1 MNSQDGPEDSTMTLG
16 RGIRLG
22 VGFAVILAASLYLGI
37 VGFREGKSYYR
48 TVEEIKR
55 EGAAL
60 AGTRIKVG
68 GIVEA
73 ESLAWTE
80 DGLRFRLAQ
89 EDRSVAVLYSGEAPV
104 PDTFGEGSEAVIE
117 GTLRG
122 DGLFEAVRIQ
132 TKCASKYEAAYGR
145 TGTDG
150 S

>member
-1 MNSQDGPEDSTMTLG
+1 MTLG

-22 VGFAVILAASLYLGI
+22 VGVGVILAASLYLGI
-37 VGFREGKSYYR
+37 TGFRQGKAYYR
-48 TVEEIKR
+48 TVEEIER

-68 GIVEA
+68 GIVEP
-73 ESLAWTE
+73 ESLGWTGE
-80 DGLRFRLAQ
+80 GLRFRIAQ
-89 EDRSVAVLYSGEAPV
+89 EERSIPVLYVGEAPV

-117 GTLRG
+117 GTLRE
-122 DGLFEAVRIQ
+122 DGLFEAARIR

-145 TGTDG
+145 AGTDG